1 MEGPLHFAWV
11 RIACSTTNNQVDVRI
26 NCQTSRNT
34 GKKNQSEEMLVWQ
47 IYTSKGAIVKV
58 SNINLSGIFCWCW
71 TKDNNSTFFPEMLYH
86 QCSCWHIAWDCVK
99 KKKKKDSYSELKSN
113 SEDLDSEYEVTSSLS
128 LFHFLFCG
136 HKNDIKTFKF

>member
-1 MEGPLHFAWV
+1 MLNKRQQQH
-11 RIACSTTNNQVDVRI
+11 IL
-26 NCQTSRNT
+26 SRNVV
-34 GKKNQSEEMLVWQ
+34 SPMLLLAH
-47 IYTSKGAIVKV
+47 SMG
-58 SNINLSGIFCWCW
+58 LC
-71 TKDNNSTFFPEMLYH
+71 E
-86 QCSCWHIAWDCVK
+86 